1 MKKSNESGLLCKSI
15 LFVCLAIITN
25 QTIAQDA
32 GGEFSM
38 GPRFGGITALSIK
51 KHSSSNKSAFE
62 LIGGWSFDEN
72 ADGVAINLLWEKLAP
87 LSGNRLAAI
96 IGGGPGVAFSDDFRF
111 GAAGILG
118 LDWRISHAI
127 NLQFDWQPTWYF
139 VNGSD
144 FSAING
150 GFTIRYVLNKKKYKE
165 K

>member
-1 MKKSNESGLLCKSI
+1 MKNMNSKKIIYQFFLLSV
-15 LFVCLAIITN
+15 FSVCTN
-25 QTIAQDA
+25 HVIAQDA

-51 KHSSSNKSAFE
+51 KHSNNNRSAFE
-62 LIGGWSFDEN
+62 LIGGWNFDEN
-72 ADGVAINLLWEKLAP
+72 VDGVAINLLWEKLAP
-87 LSGNRLAAI
+87 LSGKRLAAI
-96 IGGGPGVAFSDDFRF
+96 IGIGPGFAFGDDFRF

-118 LDWRISHAI
+118 LDWRVTRVI

-150 GFTIRYVLNKKKYKE
+150 GFTIRYVFNHNKGKN
-165 K
+165 